1 MIYSNASPSYGRTVK
16 NIPIIL
22 LTIKLIRSK
31 EHFNNNT
38 ISHHF
43 GKGMLVTSTKCE
55 ATNGDWK
62 INKYWLWMR
71 NSHKWKL
78 MVLNIFP
85 KIIAWLFDQQQIHQT
100 GSSPSNISNQSVKK
114 SKPLKIGV
122 NKSSEISI
130 MPFSNISSNKL
141 TSTSVEMGKL
151 VSYNMIYSFMLINNL
166 VLIIWFKGIV
176 KD

>member
-1 MIYSNASPSYGRTVK
+1 
-16 NIPIIL
+16 
-22 LTIKLIRSK
+22 
-31 EHFNNNT
+31 
-38 ISHHF
+38 
-43 GKGMLVTSTKCE
+43 
-55 ATNGDWK
+55 
-62 INKYWLWMR
+62 
-71 NSHKWKL
+71 

-100 GSSPSNISNQSVKK
+100 GSSPLNISNQSVKK

-166 VLIIWFKGIV
+166 VLII
-176 KD
+176 